1 MISYNKN
8 EIYAILKNQLAIE
21 FNCKA
26 EDFDKEENIITLPS
40 LHPNRRKF
48 SDKEFFL
55 QMATLGGNTVISANE
70 KLHLWLIQWVKDKR
84 GFWLF
89 EQHNFFELENEL
101 RKYGYKMSLTHHMF
115 LPKPV
120 QMEIKSNLKIKWLEQ
135 ADIKNFYGDPRFP
148 NAICD
153 KFKPE
158 RPDILAIVAL
168 DENASDEKGGA
179 KIMGMAGCSID
190 AATNEDTG
198 APALWQIGIDVMP
211 EYRGHK
217 IGTTLVTLLRNETF
231 RRGALPYYGTS
242 LSNLASWKIA
252 LASGFEPAWVECEA
266 REYGALRGYPPLEG
280 VAENA

>member
-1 MISYNKN
+1 MICYTKN
-8 EIYAILKNQLAIE
+8 EIYTILKNQLALE

-26 EDFDKEENIITLPS
+26 EDFEKEENIITLPS

-55 QMATLGGNTVISANE
+55 QMATLGRNTVISANE
-70 KLHLWLIQWVKDKR
+70 KMHPWLAQWVKDKK

-89 EQHNFFELENEL
+89 EQHNFFELESEL
-101 RKYGYKMSLTHHMF
+101 RKYGFKMTQTHHMF
-115 LPKPV
+115 LPKPEQV
-120 QMEIKSNLKIKWLEQ
+120 EITTDLKIKWLEQ
-135 ADIKNFYGDPRFP
+135 ADIMNFYGAPRFP

-168 DENASDEKGGA
+168 DENASDEKGGER
-179 KIMGMAGCSID
+179 IMGMAGCSID
-190 AATNEDTG
+190 AAANESLE
-198 APALWQIGIDVMP
+198 APALWQIGIVVMP

-217 IGTTLVTLLRNETF
+217 IGTTLVSLLRNEAF

-266 REYGALRGYPPLEG
+266 HEIET
-280 VAENA
+280 E

>member
-1 MISYNKN
+1 M
-8 EIYAILKNQLAIE
+8 
-21 FNCKA
+21 
-26 EDFDKEENIITLPS
+26 
-40 LHPNRRKF
+40 
-48 SDKEFFL
+48 
-55 QMATLGGNTVISANE
+55 
-70 KLHLWLIQWVKDKR
+70 
-84 GFWLF
+84 
-89 EQHNFFELENEL
+89 
-101 RKYGYKMSLTHHMF
+101 
-115 LPKPV
+115 
-120 QMEIKSNLKIKWLEQ
+120 
-135 ADIKNFYGDPRFP
+135 NFYGDPRFP

-190 AATNEDTG
+190 AAANEDTG

-217 IGTTLVTLLRNETF
+217 IGTSLVTLIRNETF
-231 RRGALPYYGTS
+231 KRGALPYYGTS

-266 REYGALRGYPPLEG
+266 S
-280 VAENA
+280 N